1 MSLVLFDVW
10 GVAGAAGPAT
20 VTLVSH
26 NQKSGTSLST
36 LVWDGSNAC
45 GMMCPGGT
53 AVGAEAST
61 ATWTWDGTTLTG
73 TGLYFATTHIGS
85 SGFASSIIGDRVTG
99 LVIDTA
105 ANSTSATD
113 YECREGNFLGTVGAH
128 GCGNLDISGGENAS
142 YDSAIAYNVGG
153 DASCVSRT
161 IGGDDTSTGN
171 PRGLTNRA
179 AAGACD
185 TTDGAFILW
194 EVVEDQATHGGTLRI
209 SSMTDITA
217 NGANYMTFT
226 LAATANDDGPV
237 DVPPTIPTDVD
248 VLANDALFSDP
259 VTVTVTAQG
268 TKGVATDPAPGPQAS
283 VRISYVSSPGEVGTD
298 SFTYQVCSSGGSP
311 CDTATAT
318 VNVLP
323 PGANDDAVSTHL
335 NTPLTFDALVN
346 DPGFDNPVTVSITVP
361 PNLGGSVAF
370 TNAGAPCAPPCT
382 APQADLRFVFTPAA
396 QPPGS
401 AGYTETFTYQVDD
414 GTTQDTAVVT
424 VTVTNSIPSAAAGT
438 INISTAGVAP
448 ASASGSFTAP
458 GTGGT
463 LGDAPVTV
471 EVTANGATGSAVAS
485 GNNITYTPGATFF
498 TGTDTFTYRITDV
511 DSEQSSNQVT
521 VNIPDVN
528 PALAN
533 GTLTAGTALDLTS
546 RITAGN
552 GSVAQ
557 HTLAVTTQGAGGSC
571 ALSGT
576 SLTYTANSGFSGAD
590 SCVVTLTDGDGDPDT
605 GTFSVTVAGGGG
617 GGSGITLP
625 GGSSALDAWTLAM
638 LAGGA
643 WFARRRRGGR

>member
-20 VTLVSH
+20 ATLVSH
-26 NQKSGTSLST
+26 HQKSGTSLST
-36 LVWDGSNAC
+36 LIWNGANTVGVG
-45 GMMCPGGT
+45 GMT
-53 AVGAEAST
+53 VGAEAST

-73 TGLYFATTHIGS
+73 MGLYFATSHIGS
-85 SGFASSIIGDRVTG
+85 MPAASSVIGDRVVDLSINTAT
-99 LVIDTA
+99 DT
-105 ANSTSATD
+105 TTATD
-113 YECREGNFLGTVGAH
+113 YQCREGNFLNTVGAH
-128 GCGNLDISGGENAS
+128 GCGNINLDYNAT

-161 IGGDDTSTGN
+161 LGGDDVSTGD

-179 AAGACD
+179 AAGVCD
-185 TTDGAFILW
+185 ATDGSFILW
-194 EVVEDQATHGGTLRI
+194 EVVEDQATHGGTLI
-209 SSMTDITA
+209 VSNMTDTTA
-217 NGANYMTFT
+217 NGSNYMTFT
-226 LAATANDDGPV
+226 LAAQANDDVPV
-237 DVPPTIPTDVD
+237 DVPPTLPTDVD

-283 VRISYVSSPGEVGTD
+283 VRISYVSSAGEVGTD

-346 DPGFDNPVTVSITVP
+346 EPGFDNPVTVSITVP
-361 PNLGGSVAF
+361 PTGGSVAF

-396 QPPGS
+396 QPPGT

-424 VTVTNSIPSAAAGT
+424 VTVTNSIPSAAVGT

-448 ASASGSFTAP
+448 ASASGIFTAP
-458 GTGGT
+458 GSGGT

-471 EVTANGATGSAVAS
+471 EVTTNGATGSAAAS
-485 GNNITYTPGATFF
+485 EDNNNITYTPGAAFF
-498 TGTDTFTYRITDV
+498 AGTDTFTYRITDV

-521 VNIPDVN
+521 VTIPDVN

-576 SLTYTANSGFSGAD
+576 SLTYTANAGFSGAD
-590 SCVVTLTDGDGDPDT
+590 SCVVTLTDGDGDTDT
-605 GTFSVTVAGGGG
+605 GTFSVTVAGGGGG